1 MRRIVED
8 PEQHQWIGSVMPGEV
23 RLFQAEAERNGCHE
37 GVTELS
43 HRCEVF
49 EDDRPELRQ
58 VRGKKI
64 RTVQGRA
71 GLHERMSGIQLRA
84 EIDAL
89 FHVGISRCEFT
100 ADREVSSPRAAS
112 ARHGN
117 FQLCRKVLREKPP
130 ADFFKPFLK
139 VLLYSVPNCIKES
152 ELAARLSDLS
162 RDVAAV
168 FVRCSQRADVDDRN
182 LHAGFASLNYVT
194 AVVPYFLAPRQSLNN
209 ILGKTPLHVL

>member
-71 GLHERMSGIQLRA
+71 GLHERMSGVQLRA

-100 ADREVSSPRAAS
+100 PTGKYPRHARPPRDMAISSFAGRSCAKN
-112 ARHGN
+112 R
-117 FQLCRKVLREKPP
+117 
-130 ADFFKPFLK
+130 
-139 VLLYSVPNCIKES
+139 
-152 ELAARLSDLS
+152 RLISSS
-162 RDVAAV
+162 R
-168 FVRCSQRADVDDRN
+168 F
-182 LHAGFASLNYVT
+182 
-194 AVVPYFLAPRQSLNN
+194 
-209 ILGKTPLHVL
+209 